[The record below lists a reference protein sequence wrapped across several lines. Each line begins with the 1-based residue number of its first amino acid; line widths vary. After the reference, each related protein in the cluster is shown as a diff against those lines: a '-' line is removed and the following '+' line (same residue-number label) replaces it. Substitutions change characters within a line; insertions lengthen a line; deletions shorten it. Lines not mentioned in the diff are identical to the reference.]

1 MVWLVGPAAVAGCA
15 YLFFNLSGYT
25 ELMFLGWAAVGLVV
39 YFSYGRRKSHVG
51 RGLVEVHERD
61 ADAPQQP
68 VPPLPGGID
77 IND

>member
-1 MVWLVGPAAVAGCA
+1 MAGCA

-25 ELMFLGWAAVGLVV
+25 ELMFLAWAAVGLVV

-61 ADAPQQP
+61 ADVPPQP